1 MTYHDTEEVLI
12 RVGREIGRMRR
23 DSGMSQAMLARKLR
37 VKKEVVGKIERGEY
51 NIRLGTLLR
60 IARIFG
66 RQLKISFI
74 KVKGEI

>member
-37 VKKEVVGKIERGEY
+37 VAKEVVGKIERGEY

-66 RQLKISFI
+66 RQLEIRFI